1 MSSVDTDVE
10 DAIKSLNLLDNK
22 KDDGVSTE
30 DKENRINTEEAVSLT
45 VEEDREDDVET
56 TVTEETRQT
65 EKSMQQQQ
73 RKEEEKEIA
82 RKLAVEAG
90 ERWKLDAILAENVRR
105 QIKEIQDAKRLAARE
120 AKERAQWAIG
130 GSIL

>member
-1 MSSVDTDVE
+1 MGPDP
-10 DAIKSLNLLDNK
+10 L
-22 KDDGVSTE
+22 
-30 DKENRINTEEAVSLT
+30 
-45 VEEDREDDVET
+45 EEDREDDVET

-82 RKLAVEAG
+82 RKLAVEAE
-90 ERWKLDAILAENVRR
+90 ERRKLDSILAENVRR